1 MKLNY
6 NYKKAQ
12 PPQQYGKRS
21 ERVLAKQNRTRLA
34 KMLELPSSYAILQA
48 PSGRTTQKQY
58 LLDCFRL
65 MDLLVSEMCFV
76 TRKIGVSTK
85 NGFLLRTWSYV
96 SEKLNLPLW
105 RVKQCLT
112 WCYRKGWLTSD
123 QPRELYTDSNG
134 NVAYKG
140 LASIKRITLKYFQD
154 IGLIEEFKTACK
166 AARDAINKLANKLQT
181 KVKVLLTP
189 ITMLQRFSRKAAE
202 TMLSQTSNLE
212 RQLDSLEASIFT
224 T

>member
-6 NYKKAQ
+6 NDKKAHA
-12 PPQQYGKRS
+12 PQQYGKRS
-21 ERVLAKQNRTRLA
+21 ERVLAKQNRARLA
-34 KMLELPSSYAILQA
+34 KMLELPSSYAVLQA

-58 LLDCFRL
+58 LIDCFRL

-76 TRKIGVSTK
+76 SRKVGVSTK
-85 NGFLLRTWSYV
+85 NGFLLRTWNYV

-112 WCYRKGWLTSD
+112 WCYKKGWLTSD
-123 QPRELYTDSNG
+123 QPRELYTDEKG

-154 IGLIEEFKTACK
+154 IGLHDEFKTACK
-166 AARDAINKLANKLQT
+166 AAREAINKLANKLNT
-181 KVKVLLTP
+181 KVKILLTP
-189 ITMLQRFSRKAAE
+189 ITMLQRFARKAANL
-202 TMLSQTSNLE
+202 MLSNTDDINSK
-212 RQLDSLEASIFT
+212 LDRLEASIFIT
-224 T
+224 